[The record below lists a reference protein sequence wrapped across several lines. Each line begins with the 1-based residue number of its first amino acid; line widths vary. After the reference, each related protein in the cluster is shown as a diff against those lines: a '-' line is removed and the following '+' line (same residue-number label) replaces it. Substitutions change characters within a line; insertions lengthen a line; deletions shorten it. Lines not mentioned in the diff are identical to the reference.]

1 VSLILDAL
9 RKLDREKDAREPG
22 VVVVGS
28 VPWGRPQ
35 RSSFPIALAGA
46 AAGIVVLAAAGW
58 WLLRPAPPR
67 TTAPAPATAGPAP
80 GAGAVESLPL
90 HDPVPTP
97 AAAEVAPP
105 PRRAPLP
112 EPRRATETSAAS
124 APAANPP
131 APAEPL
137 ADAAAPAP
145 PAAAPAAPDDLRL
158 QAIAERDGHPVALIN
173 DRLVREGDS
182 FDGVTVL
189 RIGVAEVEIEVRG
202 QRRVLRF

>member
-1 VSLILDAL
+1 MSLILDAL

-35 RSSFPIALAGA
+35 RPSFPIALAGA
-46 AAGIVVLAAAGW
+46 AAGLVVLAAAGW
-58 WLLRPAPPR
+58 WLLRPAPPPK
-67 TTAPAPATAGPAP
+67 TAPGTAAP
-80 GAGAVESLPL
+80 GAGPVESLPL
-90 HDPVPTP
+90 PGPVPTP

-112 EPRRATETSAAS
+112 EPRRAPEAPAAI

-137 ADAAAPAP
+137 ADAAAPEP
-145 PAAAPAAPDDLRL
+145 PAAAPAAPDGLRL

-189 RIGVAEVEIEVRG
+189 RIGTAEVEVEVRG